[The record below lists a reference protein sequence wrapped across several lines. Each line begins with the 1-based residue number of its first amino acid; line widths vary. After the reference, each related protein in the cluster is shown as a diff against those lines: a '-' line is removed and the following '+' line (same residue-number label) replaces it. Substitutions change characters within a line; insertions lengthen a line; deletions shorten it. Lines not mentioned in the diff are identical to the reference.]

1 MPSWV
6 YKFIP
11 MALIWGSSFL
21 FIELSLELTTALGVA
36 FWRTALGAAAMAI
49 IMAFL
54 GVKLPKQIKQWL
66 HLWVAGI
73 LMSALP
79 FSLYAFAQQS
89 TTSILAAIINATT
102 PLFTLL
108 AILSIFKAQKQTG
121 VAVIG
126 LLIGLVGVAITLG
139 VWQGF
144 GDNDP
149 IAILAL
155 LLASISYGIGTP
167 YLRKF
172 ITPMQLPSTS
182 TAMVQVFTS
191 AITLLPLYL
200 ITGPLFIAP
209 PRVETVGALLLLGVL
224 GSGVAYWLFHQ
235 IVAEAGSTVSSTVTY
250 TNPVI
255 ATIWG
260 ILLLGEPLHWYEP
273 VGGILVLLGAFLS
286 QGKPLFRVRK
296 S

>member
-1 MPSWV
+1 
-6 YKFIP
+6 

-209 PRVETVGALLLLGVL
+209 ARVETVGALLLLGVL

>member
-1 MPSWV
+1 MPSWIV
-6 YKFIP
+6 KFIP
-11 MALIWGSSFL
+11 LALIWGSSFL

-36 FWRTALGAAAMAI
+36 FWRTALGAAAMAL
-49 IMAFL
+49 IMVFL
-54 GVKLPKQIKQWL
+54 KVRFPSQLKQWL
-66 HLWVAGI
+66 HLWVAGL

-108 AILSIFKAQKQTG
+108 SILTLFRAQRQSST
-121 VAVIG
+121 AVMG
-126 LLIGLVGVAITLG
+126 LLIGIVGVAITLG

-149 IAILAL
+149 IAIVAL
-155 LLASISYGIGTP
+155 ILASISYGLGGP
-167 YLRKF
+167 YIRKF
-172 ITPMQLPSTS
+172 VTPMELPATS
-182 TAMVQVFTS
+182 AATVQVLTS
-191 AITLLPLYL
+191 ALTILPFY
-200 ITGPLFIAP
+200 IFTGPLFVAAP
-209 PRVETVGALLLLGVL
+209 RLETVGALLLLGVL

-235 IVAEAGSTVSSTVTY
+235 IVAEAGSTFAMTVTY

-255 ATIWG
+255 ATVWG

-286 QGKPLFRVRK
+286 QGKPLFRIRK

>member
-1 MPSWV
+1 MPSWI

-54 GVKLPKQIKQWL
+54 KVSFPKQLKQWL
-66 HLWVAGI
+66 HLWLAGF

-89 TTSILAAIINATT
+89 TTSILAAILNATT

-108 AILSIFKAQKQTG
+108 AILTLFRAEKQSGTT
-121 VAVIG
+121 VIG
-126 LLIGLVGVAITLG
+126 LLVGLAGVAVALG

-144 GDNDP
+144 GENDP
-149 IAILAL
+149 IAIAAL
-155 LLASISYGIGTP
+155 ILASISYGLGGP

-172 ITPMQLPSTS
+172 VTPMGLPATS
-182 TAMVQVFTS
+182 TATVQVLTS
-191 AITLLPLYL
+191 AITLLPFYL
-200 ITGPLFIAP
+200 LTGPLFVAA
-209 PRVETVGALLLLGVL
+209 PRVETVGALVLLGVL

-255 ATIWG
+255 ATTWG

-273 VGGILVLLGAFLS
+273 VGGVLVLLGAFLS
-286 QGKPLFRVRK
+286 QGKPLFRIRK

>member
-1 MPSWV
+1 
-6 YKFIP
+6 

-54 GVKLPKQIKQWL
+54 GVKLPKHIKQWL

-155 LLASISYGIGTP
+155 LLASISYGVGTP

>member
-1 MPSWV
+1 VPSWV

>member
-191 AITLLPLYL
+191 AITLLPIYL

-286 QGKPLFRVRK
+286 QGKSLFRVRK

>member
-54 GVKLPKQIKQWL
+54 GVKLPKHIKQWL

-155 LLASISYGIGTP
+155 LLASISYGVGTP

>member
-1 MPSWV
+1 
-6 YKFIP
+6 

-49 IMAFL
+49 IMAVL

-191 AITLLPLYL
+191 AITLLPIYL

-209 PRVETVGALLLLGVL
+209 PRVDTVGALLLLGVL

-286 QGKPLFRVRK
+286 QGKSLFRVRK

>member
-1 MPSWV
+1 
-6 YKFIP
+6 

-191 AITLLPLYL
+191 AITLLPFYL

>member
-1 MPSWV
+1 
-6 YKFIP
+6 

-191 AITLLPLYL
+191 AITLLPIYL

-286 QGKPLFRVRK
+286 QGKSLFRVRK

>member
-36 FWRTALGAAAMAI
+36 FWRTALGAAAMAV

-54 GVKLPKQIKQWL
+54 GVKLPRQIKQWL

-191 AITLLPLYL
+191 AITLLPIYL

-209 PRVETVGALLLLGVL
+209 PRVDTVGALLLLGVL

>member
-1 MPSWV
+1 
-6 YKFIP
+6 

-144 GDNDP
+144 GDNDS

-209 PRVETVGALLLLGVL
+209 ARVETVGALLLLGVL

>member
-1 MPSWV
+1 
-6 YKFIP
+6 
-11 MALIWGSSFL
+11 
-21 FIELSLELTTALGVA
+21 
-36 FWRTALGAAAMAI
+36 
-49 IMAFL
+49 
-54 GVKLPKQIKQWL
+54 
-66 HLWVAGI
+66 
-73 LMSALP
+73 
-79 FSLYAFAQQS
+79 
-89 TTSILAAIINATT
+89 
-102 PLFTLL
+102 
-108 AILSIFKAQKQTG
+108 
-121 VAVIG
+121 
-126 LLIGLVGVAITLG
+126 
-139 VWQGF
+139 
-144 GDNDP
+144 
-149 IAILAL
+149 
-155 LLASISYGIGTP
+155 
-167 YLRKF
+167 
-172 ITPMQLPSTS
+172 MQLPSTS
-182 TAMVQVFTS
+182 TAKVQVFTS
-191 AITLLPLYL
+191 AITLLPIYL

>member
-1 MPSWV
+1 
-6 YKFIP
+6 
-11 MALIWGSSFL
+11 
-21 FIELSLELTTALGVA
+21 
-36 FWRTALGAAAMAI
+36 MAI

-54 GVKLPKQIKQWL
+54 GVKLPRQFKQWL
-66 HLWVAGI
+66 HLWFAGI

-155 LLASISYGIGTP
+155 LLASIS
-167 YLRKF
+167 
-172 ITPMQLPSTS
+172 
-182 TAMVQVFTS
+182 
-191 AITLLPLYL
+191 
-200 ITGPLFIAP
+200 
-209 PRVETVGALLLLGVL
+209 
-224 GSGVAYWLFHQ
+224 
-235 IVAEAGSTVSSTVTY
+235 
-250 TNPVI
+250 
-255 ATIWG
+255 
-260 ILLLGEPLHWYEP
+260 
-273 VGGILVLLGAFLS
+273 
-286 QGKPLFRVRK
+286 
-296 S
+296 

>member
-1 MPSWV
+1 
-6 YKFIP
+6 
-11 MALIWGSSFL
+11 
-21 FIELSLELTTALGVA
+21 
-36 FWRTALGAAAMAI
+36 
-49 IMAFL
+49 
-54 GVKLPKQIKQWL
+54 
-66 HLWVAGI
+66 
-73 LMSALP
+73 
-79 FSLYAFAQQS
+79 
-89 TTSILAAIINATT
+89 
-102 PLFTLL
+102 
-108 AILSIFKAQKQTG
+108 
-121 VAVIG
+121 
-126 LLIGLVGVAITLG
+126 
-139 VWQGF
+139 
-144 GDNDP
+144 
-149 IAILAL
+149 
-155 LLASISYGIGTP
+155 
-167 YLRKF
+167 
-172 ITPMQLPSTS
+172 MQLPSTS

-209 PRVETVGALLLLGVL
+209 ARVETVGALLLLGVL

>member
-1 MPSWV
+1 
-6 YKFIP
+6 

>member
-1 MPSWV
+1 
-6 YKFIP
+6 

-286 QGKPLFRVRK
+286 QGKSLFRVRK

>member
-1 MPSWV
+1 
-6 YKFIP
+6 

-36 FWRTALGAAAMAI
+36 FWRTALGAAAMAV

-54 GVKLPKQIKQWL
+54 GVKLPRQIKQWL

-191 AITLLPLYL
+191 AITLLPIYL

-209 PRVETVGALLLLGVL
+209 PRVDTVGALLLLGVL

>member
-1 MPSWV
+1 
-6 YKFIP
+6 
-11 MALIWGSSFL
+11 
-21 FIELSLELTTALGVA
+21 
-36 FWRTALGAAAMAI
+36 
-49 IMAFL
+49 L

-209 PRVETVGALLLLGVL
+209 ARVETVGALLLLGVL

-273 VGGILVLLGAFLS
+273 VGGILVLVGAFLS

>member
-1 MPSWV
+1 
-6 YKFIP
+6 

-108 AILSIFKAQKQTG
+108 AILAIFKAQKQNG

-155 LLASISYGIGTP
+155 LLASISYGIGAP
-167 YLRKF
+167 YIRKF
-172 ITPMQLPSTS
+172 ITPMDLPATS
-182 TAMVQVFTS
+182 AATVQVLTS
-191 AITLLPLYL
+191 AVSLLPLYVL
-200 ITGPLFIAP
+200 SGPLFIAA
-209 PRVETVGALLLLGVL
+209 PRLETVSALVLLGVL

-235 IVAEAGSTVSSTVTY
+235 IVAEAGSTVALTVTY